1 MRLLIIT
8 IAVTTVVLIVVVT
21 QRSLFGVQ
29 LFVHDDCVLSALR
42 IIEVQKAFVLSSSCD
57 TIQRNQL
64 RFILP

>member
-1 MRLLIIT
+1 MLIIT
-8 IAVTTVVLIVVVT
+8 IAVTTAVLIVVVT

-29 LFVHDDCVLSALR
+29 LFVHYDGVLSALR
-42 IIEVQKAFVLSSSCD
+42 IIEVQKAFVLSSSWD

>member
-1 MRLLIIT
+1 MLIIT

-29 LFVHDDCVLSALR
+29 FFVHDDGVLSALR
-42 IIEVQKAFVLSSSCD
+42 IIEVQKALVLSISCD